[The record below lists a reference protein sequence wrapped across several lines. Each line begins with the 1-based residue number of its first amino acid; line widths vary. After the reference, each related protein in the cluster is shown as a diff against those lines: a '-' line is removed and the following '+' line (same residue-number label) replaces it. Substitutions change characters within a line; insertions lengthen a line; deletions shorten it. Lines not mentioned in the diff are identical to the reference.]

1 MISNHSKL
9 SIIEDIGN
17 VLPSDRVVD
26 RARLGVFCDH
36 NCSPD
41 ELSFRSLVQ
50 IPSTTT
56 TYNGKPFPTS
66 LPISHLYHPPCFHS
80 PLYTFHPLATL
91 GARQLSLRDF
101 KPQHPTFVGEMYREE
116 QSLSTRFAWWRS
128 RCNIFA
134 ARLLSYGKRRMII

>member
-17 VLPSDRVVD
+17 VLPSDRMVD

-66 LPISHLYHPPCFHS
+66 LPISHLYHPPCFRS
-80 PLYTFHPLATL
+80 PLYTFHPLVTL

-101 KPQHPTFVGEMYREE
+101 KPQRFSIQRSSEKFIARNNHYLRGSRGGARVATF
-116 QSLSTRFAWWRS
+116 SLQD
-128 RCNIFA
+128 C
-134 ARLLSYGKRRMII
+134 